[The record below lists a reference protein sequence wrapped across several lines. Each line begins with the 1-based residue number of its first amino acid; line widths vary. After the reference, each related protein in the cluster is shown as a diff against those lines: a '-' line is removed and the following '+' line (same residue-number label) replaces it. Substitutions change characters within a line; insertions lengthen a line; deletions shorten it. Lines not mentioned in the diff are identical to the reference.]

1 MTANE
6 SQIVTQ
12 DPNDIVSEDAI
23 RMMIVPVR
31 GVQVMLD
38 RDLAALYG
46 VEVKYLNRQVK
57 RNIERF
63 PSDFMFQLTKEDCLR
78 CQIGTLN
85 GKRGEHLKYM
95 PYAFTENGIVM
106 LSGVLRSSIAIEIN
120 IRIMR
125 AFVAMRRVLAN
136 VEPLLSRIES
146 VERRQ
151 ITDQSKNEA
160 RFDEI
165 FAKMGAEDI
174 PLQSIFYQNKFWDA
188 KSLLIKFIRRAKK
201 ELIVIDAYPGV
212 TTLDM
217 LAKRGR
223 GVKIELVTHSNG
235 ELAESDF
242 EAFGA
247 QCGKFTKTICGIC
260 HDRFIIVDQKEIFWT
275 GASLKDAGRLTFAA
289 TKMGAEII
297 PGLLD
302 SIRKATSERR
312 EYGKGKKAAL
322 ATVATKNSKSKNLN

>member
-63 PSDFMFQLTKEDCLR
+63 PSDFMFRLTKEDCLR

-95 PYAFTENGIVM
+95 PYAFTENGIAM
-106 LSGVLRSSIAIEIN
+106 LSGVLRSSTAIEIN

-165 FAKMGAEDI
+165 FAKMSEGDI
-174 PLQSIFYQNKFWDA
+174 PLSQIFYQNKFWDA

-212 TTLDM
+212 ATLDM

-242 EAFGA
+242 EAFGK

-289 TKMGAEII
+289 AKMGAEVI
-297 PGLLD
+297 PGILD

-312 EYGKGKKAAL
+312 EYGKGKKVTDVKA
-322 ATVATKNSKSKNLN
+322 VKS

>member
-1 MTANE
+1 MSEN
-6 SQIVTQ
+6 QIVTD
-12 DPNDIVSEDAI
+12 DPNDVASEDAI

-95 PYAFTENGIVM
+95 PYAFTENGIAM
-106 LSGVLRSSIAIEIN
+106 LSGVLRSSTAIEIN

-136 VEPLLSRIES
+136 VEPLLSRMES

-165 FAKMGAEDI
+165 FAKMSAEDI

-188 KSLLIKFIRRAKK
+188 KSLLVKFIRRAKK

-212 TTLDM
+212 ATLDM

-223 GVKIELVTHSNG
+223 GVKVELVTHSNG
-235 ELAESDF
+235 ELEESDF

-260 HDRFIIVDQKEIFWT
+260 HDRFIIVDKKEIFWS

-289 TKMGAEII
+289 AKMGAEVI
-297 PGLLD
+297 PGLLE
-302 SIRKATSERR
+302 SIRNATSSCIV
-312 EYGKGKKAAL
+312 YPIGKR
-322 ATVATKNSKSKNLN
+322 SKNKKV